1 MEGIFEGSGP
11 SWGRLGAV
19 LEPSWGGLG
28 AVLGRLGAVLGPL
41 GRLLRP
47 LGPLL
52 GAFLA
57 NLKPLKAKKPKSQKS
72 PKTIGFLRFLS
83 LEGDLRG
90 AKLRPRWAKLGSGSV
105 FKPS

>member
-1 MEGIFEGSGP
+1 MQDIFEGSGP

-28 AVLGRLGAVLGPL
+28 AVSGRLGAVLVPL

-57 NLKPLKAKKPKSQKS
+57 SFKVLRAKKLKFQKS
-72 PKTIGFLRFLS
+72 PNKKKQQF
-83 LEGDLRG
+83 
-90 AKLRPRWAKLGSGSV
+90 V
-105 FKPS
+105 V